1 MLVSEVLVQHTSAII
16 SLVTFGTIPVV
27 RLMLRCD
34 VRIQILS
41 VYKEFTTWTLIVLH
55 STRFLSKCSRLGL
68 GLSLTTLF
76 SFFMNFNFWWW
87 NTNGKTLD
95 FLRVGLPPSGN
106 PRNRNRTSR
115 FYRRKFGKSKICPT
129 FGSVTGL
136 D

>member
-16 SLVTFGTIPVV
+16 SLVTFGTILVV
-27 RLMLRCD
+27 RLMFRCD

-55 STRFLSKCSRLGL
+55 STRFLSKCNRLGL
-68 GLSLTTLF
+68 GLNLTILF

-95 FLRVGLPPSGN
+95 FSGLGCLLVGILETETEPADLQ
-106 PRNRNRTSR
+106 
-115 FYRRKFGKSKICPT
+115 KE
-129 FGSVTGL
+129 VWEE
-136 D
+136 